1 MRYRSTLFAA
11 ALLIFAQQSVH
22 GFQEPGPTDG
32 IWHPV
37 TAVLGGQEFP
47 KPVLDSIVLKL
58 TGDQYSVTMNG
69 TPDKGS
75 CVVDTSNTPHRMT
88 ITGKVGPNQGKTLLA
103 IFEVTDNAILRVCYD
118 LTGKE
123 FPTEFKAPAG
133 TMHYLVEYRKELPA
147 GAELSG
153 RVLSVPDGDVI
164 ELQTDDKKTF
174 RVRLN
179 GIDAPEMDQPF
190 GMKSKE
196 SSTGLVGEKTVR
208 VVTQGEDRAGQIIGD
223 VYLNGAK
230 SATTDD
236 DIHLN
241 TYLVANGLAWHFV
254 RFAPDNKTLAASEKQ
269 AREKKAGLWSEADPV
284 APWDWRRQQ
293 GRKAKRAEVD
303 LSSPTG

>member
-1 MRYRSTLFAA
+1 MRYQSVLFAA
-11 ALLIFAQQSVH
+11 VLVAFAQQSVH

-32 IWHPV
+32 TWHPV

-47 KPVLDSIVLKL
+47 KSVLDNIVLKL
-58 TGDQYSVTMNG
+58 NGEQYAVTVNG
-69 TPDKGS
+69 TPDKGT
-75 CVVDTSNTPHRMT
+75 CVVDTSTTPHRMT

-103 IFEVTDNAILRVCYD
+103 IFEVTDNAVLRVCYD

-123 FPTEFKAPAG
+123 FPKEFKAPAG

-153 RVLSVPDGDVI
+153 RVLSVPDSDVI
-164 ELQTDDKKTF
+164 ELQTEDKKTF

-196 SSTGLVGEKTVR
+196 LLTGLVGEKTVR
-208 VVTQGEDRAGQIIGD
+208 VVTQGEDRTGQIIGD
-223 VYLNGAK
+223 VYFKGDE

-236 DIHLN
+236 DVHLN
-241 TYLVANGLAWHFV
+241 TYMVVNGLAWHFV
-254 RFAPDNKTLAASEKQ
+254 RFAPDNKTLAESEKQ
-269 AREKKAGLWSEADPV
+269 AREKKSGLWSEADPI

-293 GRKAKRAEVD
+293 AEKQKEKS
-303 LSSPTG
+303 L

>member
-11 ALLIFAQQSVH
+11 ALLIVAQQGVH

-47 KPVLDSIVLKL
+47 KPVLDSIVLKI
-58 TGDQYSVTMNG
+58 TGEQYAVTVNG

-103 IFEVTDNAILRVCYD
+103 IFEVTGEGILRVCYD

-133 TMHYLVEYRKELPA
+133 TMHYLVEYRKELAA

-153 RVLSVPDGDVI
+153 RVLSVPDSDVI
-164 ELQTDDKKTF
+164 ELQTEDKKTF

-179 GIDAPEMDQPF
+179 GIDAPEMNQLF
-190 GMKSKE
+190 GLKSKE
-196 SSTGLVGEKTVR
+196 LLTSLVGEKTVR
-208 VVTQGEDRAGQIIGD
+208 VVTQGEDRTGQIIGD
-223 VYLNGAK
+223 VYFKGDK
-230 SATTDD
+230 SVATDED
-236 DIHLN
+236 VHLN
-241 TYLVANGLAWHFV
+241 AHMVVNGLAWHFV
-254 RFAPDNKTLAASEKQ
+254 RFAPDNKTLAESEKQ

-293 GRKAKRAEVD
+293 AEKQKEQK
-303 LSSPTG
+303 